1 MFSTIKTAGIAA
13 LLAMAFAHSAIAAEQ
28 KIELRAADY
37 WDDQYPTVK
46 GLKKMSEL
54 LTQRSNGRITMKVYH
69 SGGLGT
75 EKETLEQTKI
85 GALDLVRV
93 NISPMNNICEET
105 IVPTLPFLFHS
116 IEHMHK
122 ALDSTIGDEILASC
136 GPKGYVGLAFYD
148 SGARSVYTKKPIR
161 NLADMKGLKL
171 RVQQSDLWVSLA
183 GAMGANATPM
193 PMGEVYTG
201 MRTGLVDAAE
211 NNIPSYESSKHYEV
225 VKYYS
230 KTEHSMAPEVVM
242 FSKKVW
248 DTLSPKDQQLIRQA
262 AKDSVPA
269 QRQFWAERDA
279 ASLKKVLAGGAQIVS
294 DVNKKSF
301 QDAMG
306 PVYTK
311 FVTTPK
317 QKELVSR
324 IQAIK

>member
-1 MFSTIKTAGIAA
+1 MFQKTRMAGVAA
-13 LLAMAFAHSAIAAEQ
+13 LAAMLLAGSAMAADKLQ
-28 KIELRAADY
+28 LRAADY

-46 GLKKMSEL
+46 GLKKMGEL
-54 LTQRSNGRITMKVYH
+54 LAQRTDGRITLKVFS

-105 IVPTLPFLFHS
+105 IVPTLPFLFRS
-116 IEHMHK
+116 IDHMHK
-122 ALDSTIGDEILASC
+122 ALDSAIGDEILASC
-136 GPKGYVGLAFYD
+136 AAKGYIGLGFYD
-148 SGARSVYTKKPIR
+148 SGARSVYTKKPIHT
-161 NLADMKGLKL
+161 LADMKGLKL

-211 NNIPSYESSKHYEV
+211 NNIPSYESSKHFEV

-242 FSKKVW
+242 FSKLVW
-248 DTLSPKDQQLIRQA
+248 DKLSPEDQKIIRQA

-269 QRQFWAERDA
+269 QRQFWADRDA
-279 ASLKKVLAGGAQIVS
+279 ASLKIVLAGGAQIVS
-294 DVNKKSF
+294 DVDKKSF

-306 PVYTK
+306 PVYAK

-317 QKELVSR
+317 MKDLVKR
-324 IQAIK
+324 IQEIK

>member
-1 MFSTIKTAGIAA
+1 MSIMLKTVTAA
-13 LLAMAFAHSAIAAEQ
+13 VVALACVHGALAAETKMQ
-28 KIELRAADY
+28 LRAADY

-46 GLKKMSEL
+46 GLKRMGEL
-54 LTQRSNGRITMKVYH
+54 LSERTNGRITLKVFS

-75 EKETLEQTKI
+75 EKETLEQVKI

-93 NISPMNNICEET
+93 NISPMNNICQDT

-116 IEHMHK
+116 IDHMHK
-122 ALDSTIGDEILASC
+122 ALDSAIGDEILASC
-136 GPKGYVGLAFYD
+136 DPKGYVGLAYYD
-148 SGARSVYTKKPIR
+148 SGARSVYAKKPIR
-161 NLADMKGLKL
+161 TLADMKGLKL

-193 PMGEVYTG
+193 PMGEVYTA

-211 NNIPSYESSKHYEV
+211 NNIPSYESSKHFEV

-242 FSKKVW
+242 FSKLVW
-248 DTLSPKDQQLIRQA
+248 EKLTPEDQKIIRQA

-269 QRQFWAERDA
+269 QRKFWDERDA
-279 ASLKKVLAGGAQIVS
+279 ASLKVVLAGGAQIVS

-306 PVYTK
+306 PVYDK

-317 QKELVSR
+317 MKELVKR
-324 IQAIK
+324 IQEIK

>member
-1 MFSTIKTAGIAA
+1 MFRNIKVVGMAA
-13 LLAMAFAHSAIAAEQ
+13 LVATVFAQGAIAAD
-28 KIELRAADY
+28 KIQLRAADY

-46 GLKKMSEL
+46 GLKKMGDL
-54 LTQRSNGRITMKVYH
+54 LSQRTNGRITMKVFS

-93 NISPMNNICEET
+93 NSSPMNNICEET
-105 IVPTLPFLFHS
+105 IVPTLPFLFRS
-116 IEHMHK
+116 VDHMHK

-136 GPKGYVGLAFYD
+136 DAKGYIGLAFYD
-148 SGARSVYTKKPIR
+148 SGARSIYTKKPIR
-161 NLADMKGLKL
+161 KLADMKGLKL

-211 NNIPSYESSKHYEV
+211 NNVPSYESSKHFEV

-242 FSKKVW
+242 FSKTIWEK
-248 DTLSPKDQQLIRQA
+248 LSAEDQKIIRQA

-269 QRQFWAERDA
+269 QRQFWAEREA
-279 ASLKKVLAGGAQIVS
+279 ASLKVVLAGGAQIVS
-294 DVNKKSF
+294 DIDKKSF
-301 QDAMG
+301 QDAMA
-306 PVYTK
+306 PVYAK
-311 FVTTPK
+311 FVTSPK
-317 QKELVSR
+317 MKELVKR
-324 IQAIK
+324 IQDVK

>member
-1 MFSTIKTAGIAA
+1 MAITLKTVTAV
-13 LLAMAFAHSAIAAEQ
+13 LLALACVHGAQAQE
-28 KIELRAADY
+28 KKLELRAADY

-46 GLKKMSEL
+46 GLKRMGEL
-54 LTQRSNGRITMKVYH
+54 LSQRTNGRITLKVFS

-75 EKETLEQTKI
+75 EKETLEQVKI

-93 NISPMNNICEET
+93 NISPMNNICQDT
-105 IVPTLPFLFHS
+105 IVPTLPFLFRS
-116 IEHMHK
+116 IDHMHK
-122 ALDSTIGDEILASC
+122 ALDSAIGDEILASC
-136 GPKGYVGLAFYD
+136 ESKGYVGLAYYD
-148 SGARSVYTKKPIR
+148 SGARSVYTKKPIHT
-161 NLADMKGLKL
+161 LADMKGLKL
-171 RVQQSDLWVSLA
+171 RVQQSDLWVALA

-211 NNIPSYESSKHYEV
+211 NNIPSYESSKHFEV

-242 FSKKVW
+242 FSKTVWEKISPEDQKV
-248 DTLSPKDQQLIRQA
+248 IRLA

-269 QRQFWAERDA
+269 QRQFWEERDA
-279 ASLKKVLAGGAQIVS
+279 ASLKVVLAGGAQIVA
-294 DVNKKSF
+294 DVDKKSF

-306 PVYTK
+306 PVYDK

-317 QKELVSR
+317 MKELVKR
-324 IQAIK
+324 IQEVK

>member
-1 MFSTIKTAGIAA
+1 MFQKTRMAGIAA
-13 LLAMAFAHSAIAAEQ
+13 LVAMLLSGSALAADKLQ
-28 KIELRAADY
+28 LRAADY

-46 GLKKMSEL
+46 GLKRMGEL
-54 LTQRSNGRITMKVYH
+54 LSERTNGRITLKVFS

-75 EKETLEQTKI
+75 EKETLEQVKI

-93 NISPMNNICEET
+93 NISPMNNICQET
-105 IVPTLPFLFHS
+105 IVPTLPFLFRS
-116 IEHMHK
+116 IDHMHK
-122 ALDSTIGDEILASC
+122 ALDSAIGDEILASC
-136 GPKGYVGLAFYD
+136 DPKGYVGLAYYD
-148 SGARSVYTKKPIR
+148 SGARSVYAKKPIR
-161 NLADMKGLKL
+161 TLADMKGLKL

-193 PMGEVYTG
+193 PMGEVYTA

-211 NNIPSYESSKHYEV
+211 NNIPSYESSKHFEV

-242 FSKKVW
+242 FSKLVW
-248 DTLSPKDQQLIRQA
+248 EKLTPEDQKIIKQA

-269 QRQFWAERDA
+269 QRKFWDERDA
-279 ASLKKVLAGGAQIVS
+279 ASLKVVLAGGAQIVS

-306 PVYTK
+306 PVYDK

-317 QKELVSR
+317 MKELVKR
-324 IQAIK
+324 IQEVK

>member
-1 MFSTIKTAGIAA
+1 MSNTVKTVAA
-13 LLAMAFAHSAIAAEQ
+13 AILAMSCAQSALAAS
-28 KIELRAADY
+28 KLELRAADY

-46 GLKKMSEL
+46 GLKKMGEL
-54 LTQRSNGRITMKVYH
+54 LSQRTNGRITMKVFS

-75 EKETLEQTKI
+75 EKETLEQVKI

-93 NISPMNNICEET
+93 NISPMNNICQET
-105 IVPTLPFLFHS
+105 IVPTLPFLFRS
-116 IEHMHK
+116 MDHMHK
-122 ALDSTIGDEILASC
+122 ALDSAIGDEILASC
-136 GPKGYVGLAFYD
+136 DPKGYVGLAYYD
-148 SGARSVYTKKPIR
+148 SGARSIYTKKPVR
-161 NLADMKGLKL
+161 VLADMKGLKL
-171 RVQQSDLWVSLA
+171 RVQQSDMWVSLA
-183 GAMGANATPM
+183 GAMGSNATPM

-211 NNIPSYESSKHYEV
+211 NNIPSYESSKHFEV

-242 FSKKVW
+242 FSKEIWNK
-248 DTLSPKDQQLIRQA
+248 LPAEDQKIIRQA

-279 ASLKKVLAGGAQIVS
+279 ASLKVVLAGGAQIVS

-301 QDAMG
+301 SDAMG
-306 PVYTK
+306 PVYDK

-317 QKELVSR
+317 MKELVKR
-324 IQAIK
+324 IQDVK

>member
-1 MFSTIKTAGIAA
+1 MAGVAA
-13 LLAMAFAHSAIAAEQ
+13 LVALVLAGSAMAADKLQ
-28 KIELRAADY
+28 LRAADY
-37 WDDQYPTVK
+37 WDDHYPTVM
-46 GLKKMSEL
+46 GLKKMGEL
-54 LTQRSNGRITMKVYH
+54 LSQRTDGRITLKVFS

-105 IVPTLPFLFHS
+105 IVPTLPFLFRS
-116 IEHMHK
+116 IDHMHK
-122 ALDSTIGDEILASC
+122 ALDSAIGDEILASC
-136 GPKGYVGLAFYD
+136 AAKGYVGLAFYD
-148 SGARSVYTKKPIR
+148 SGARSVYAKKPIHT
-161 NLADMKGLKL
+161 LADMKGLKL

-211 NNIPSYESSKHYEV
+211 NNVPSYESSKHFEV

-242 FSKKVW
+242 FSKLIW
-248 DTLSPKDQQLIRQA
+248 DKLSAEDQKIIRQA

-269 QRQFWAERDA
+269 QRHFWDERDA
-279 ASLKKVLAGGAQIVS
+279 ASLKVVLAGGAQIVT
-294 DVNKKSF
+294 DIDKKSF

-306 PVYTK
+306 PVYAK

-317 QKELVSR
+317 MKELVKR
-324 IQAIK
+324 IQEIK

>member
-1 MFSTIKTAGIAA
+1 MFQKTRMVGAAA
-13 LLAMAFAHSAIAAEQ
+13 LAAMLLAGSAMAADKLQ
-28 KIELRAADY
+28 LRAADY
-37 WDDQYPTVK
+37 WDDHYPTVM
-46 GLKKMSEL
+46 GLKKMGEL
-54 LTQRSNGRITMKVYH
+54 LAQRTNGRITLKVFS

-105 IVPTLPFLFHS
+105 IVPTLPFLFRS
-116 IEHMHK
+116 IDHMHK
-122 ALDSTIGDEILASC
+122 ALDSAVGDEILASC
-136 GPKGYVGLAFYD
+136 AAKGYIGLAFYD
-148 SGARSVYTKKPIR
+148 SGARSVYAKKPIR
-161 NLADMKGLKL
+161 TMADLKGLKL

-242 FSKKVW
+242 FSKVVW
-248 DTLSPKDQQLIRQA
+248 DKLSPEDQKIIRQA

-269 QRQFWAERDA
+269 QRQFWADRDA
-279 ASLKKVLAGGAQIVS
+279 ASLKIVLAGGAQIVS
-294 DVNKKSF
+294 DVDKKSF

-306 PVYTK
+306 PVYAK

-317 QKELVSR
+317 MKELVKR
-324 IQAIK
+324 IQEIK

>member
-1 MFSTIKTAGIAA
+1 MFGIIKRSAVA
-13 LLAMAFAHSAIAAEQ
+13 LLAITCSFGAIAAEQ
-28 KIELRAADY
+28 KIQLRAADY

-46 GLKKMSEL
+46 GLKRMGEL
-54 LTQRSNGRITMKVYH
+54 LSQRTNGRITMKVFS

-93 NISPMNNICEET
+93 NISPMNNICQET
-105 IVPTLPFLFHS
+105 IVPTLPFLFQS

-122 ALDSTIGDEILASC
+122 VLDSAIGDEILASC
-136 GPKGYVGLAFYD
+136 EPKGYVGLAYYD
-148 SGARSVYTKKPIR
+148 SGARSIYTKKPVR
-161 NLADMKGLKL
+161 QLSDVKGMKL
-171 RVQQSDLWVSLA
+171 RVQQSDLWVSLV

-193 PMGEVYTG
+193 PMGEVYTA

-211 NNIPSYESSKHYEV
+211 NNIPSYESSKHFEV

-242 FSKKVW
+242 FSKIVW
-248 DTLSPKDQQLIRQA
+248 DKLSPEDQKIIRQA

-269 QRQFWAERDA
+269 QRKFWEERDA
-279 ASLKKVLAGGAQIVS
+279 ASMKIVLAGGAEIVS
-294 DVNKKSF
+294 DVDKKSF
-301 QDAMG
+301 SDAMG
-306 PVYTK
+306 PVYAK

-317 QKELVSR
+317 MKELVTR
-324 IQAIK
+324 IQSIK